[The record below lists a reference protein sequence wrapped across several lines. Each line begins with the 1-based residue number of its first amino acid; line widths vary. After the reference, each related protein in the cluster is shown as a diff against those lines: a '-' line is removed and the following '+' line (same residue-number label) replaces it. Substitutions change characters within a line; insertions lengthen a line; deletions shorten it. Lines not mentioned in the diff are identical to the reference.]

1 MWSTSTATRSLAP
14 NDLDGEADPHA
25 PAARYAHDGPT
36 VAHDA
41 PAQIGYSI
49 ATRTDAR
56 RVPVV
61 DADGTLLG
69 IVAITADMAG
79 FCGAS

>member
-1 MWSTSTATRSLAP
+1 VSP
-14 NDLDGEADPHA
+14 
-25 PAARYAHDGPT
+25 
-36 VAHDA
+36 DA
-41 PAQIGYSI
+41 PAQLGYST
-49 ATRTDAR
+49 ATSTDAR

-79 FCGAS
+79 FCGAA